1 MAKNFTITG
10 DEITF
15 AIAGKRYTQKISTKP
30 INVTPPTLHP
40 TLPTPPA
47 FNPFSDRLFI
57 SLPSIRP
64 QNPTKSLFS
73 RIPSLES
80 TLTTSETESA
90 SSSPTLPK
98 VAEISLPGDSLKTS
112 KEPEITKN
120 TEIPRIYTTT
130 TQLKIWKIPEIS
142 LSTTQPKPK
151 VPLYSGNCTNSRS
164 KPTAGLHAGR
174 RDVVYKGLIRGIK
187 TTLAQKFGKFTG
199 KTKFSRQTKGCEV
212 FKKEVKKFLEENLDK
227 FGSFETV
234 FGHTEEQ
241 KEYFTQ
247 VLAVFIEKGSHY
259 PGKSKD
265 VKDTAKALRKCVNGS
280 SFWIK
285 NYQKLF
291 SSPCIQKFLSVLLKS
306 GYIKDLIS
314 SRQNMKDLEER
325 YLEAVNS
332 IINFSENPVL
342 MK

>member
-15 AIAGKRYTQKISTKP
+15 AIAGKRYTQKIPTKP
-30 INVTPPTLHP
+30 TNLTPPTLHP
-40 TLPTPPA
+40 TLLTPPA
-47 FNPFSDRLFI
+47 FNPFSDLLFI
-57 SLPSIRP
+57 SLPAVRP
-64 QNPTKSLFS
+64 LNPTKSLYT
-73 RIPSLES
+73 RTPSLES
-80 TLTTSETESA
+80 TLTTSESESA

-98 VAEISLPGDSLKTS
+98 VAEIS
-112 KEPEITKN
+112 EITS
-120 TEIPRIYTTT
+120 T
-130 TQLKIWKIPEIS
+130 PETS
-142 LSTTQPKPK
+142 GTPSTITQPKSK
-151 VPLYSGNCTNSRS
+151 IPLYSGNCTNSRS

-187 TTLAQKFGKFTG
+187 TTLAQKFEKFTG
-199 KTKFSRQTKGCEV
+199 KVKFSRQTKGCEV

-280 SFWIK
+280 SF
-285 NYQKLF
+285 
-291 SSPCIQKFLSVLLKS
+291 
-306 GYIKDLIS
+306 
-314 SRQNMKDLEER
+314 
-325 YLEAVNS
+325 
-332 IINFSENPVL
+332 
-342 MK
+342 